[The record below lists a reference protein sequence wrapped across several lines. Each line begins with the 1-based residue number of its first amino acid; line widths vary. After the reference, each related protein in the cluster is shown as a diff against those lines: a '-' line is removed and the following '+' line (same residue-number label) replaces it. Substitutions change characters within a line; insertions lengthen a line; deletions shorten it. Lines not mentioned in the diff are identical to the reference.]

1 MCKIGMYKQEM
12 NMKMSQESLALVAY
26 VDYVQSLNLKCIW
39 IQTHFTLI
47 MLRICCEMLLY

>member
-1 MCKIGMYKQEM
+1 MT
-12 NMKMSQESLALVAY
+12 MSQESLALVAY

-47 MLRICCEMLLY
+47 MLRFCCEMLLY

>member
-1 MCKIGMYKQEM
+1 MCKTGMYKQEI

-39 IQTHFTLI
+39 NQTHFTLI
-47 MLRICCEMLLY
+47 MLRFCCEMLLY